1 MLDFSNSYTVV
12 ELEKN
17 GFKMLHRT
25 NIINPYQTPYYLSLH
40 YENAEK
46 FGTDLSDALIHQLKI
61 KGCNQRRCFRKNLR
75 EYLLEN
81 SEWDIQSFVKF
92 LEEKVEK
99 LQEQQ
104 EWTDG
109 GKRNVEE
116 VDKIV
121 QILEPCAGLGS
132 FHLKQSERDN
142 RNKRKKLTIIQLS
155 DFPKSHR
162 KFMAELLST
171 LTWKEAF
178 NRKGTTE
185 GTEKPSWD
193 LVAMDEFQFMS
204 LEDESALSN
213 ILRQGRKFG
222 MSLLLST
229 QFIEEYSSEEVQTLL
244 QANNKLIFKPTE
256 KGLRAAAK
264 IISETETAQ
273 WRELLSGLKVGE
285 AVLKGSYFVGE
296 GTCSQTKPFVCIIE

>member
-81 SEWDIQSFVKF
+81 SDWDIQSFVKF

-104 EWTDG
+104 EWTDD
-109 GKRNVEE
+109 GKRNVERL
-116 VDKIV
+116 I
-121 QILEPCAGLGS
+121 
-132 FHLKQSERDN
+132 
-142 RNKRKKLTIIQLS
+142 KL
-155 DFPKSHR
+155 FKS
-162 KFMAELLST
+162 
-171 LTWKEAF
+171 
-178 NRKGTTE
+178 
-185 GTEKPSWD
+185 
-193 LVAMDEFQFMS
+193 
-204 LEDESALSN
+204 
-213 ILRQGRKFG
+213 
-222 MSLLLST
+222 
-229 QFIEEYSSEEVQTLL
+229 
-244 QANNKLIFKPTE
+244 
-256 KGLRAAAK
+256 
-264 IISETETAQ
+264 
-273 WRELLSGLKVGE
+273 
-285 AVLKGSYFVGE
+285 
-296 GTCSQTKPFVCIIE
+296 